1 MSLSSLVLQAGPLA
15 SPPGILVLLILLLVV
30 VFVARLVLKIAWKLA
45 LIGAAVVTV
54 LWLLGVV
61 TL

>member
-15 SPPGILVLLILLLVV
+15 SPPGILVLLILLPVV